1 MKLFF
6 AQVSNGMNK
15 KFLSKFN
22 TKPSSLIKI
31 AGLGVLA
38 IIVISVVV
46 AIIGSSFDSIK
57 NPGFG
62 NTSIQTAPSFDYA
75 TTDSVLSEKSSYG
88 YGGGGSVGLSIRN
101 VGTSPSPAI
110 IYGNG
115 GTTGDQAE
123 AFEVTDYSATIE
135 TRELSKT
142 CSEIAGLKPREY
154 VIFENSREYNHGC
167 DYTFKVKKNNISEIL
182 NFIKGLNPKELS
194 ENAYTIKN
202 IVDDY
207 TSEIEILEKKLSS
220 IDETLQ
226 KAVSAYN
233 DVTELATKVQDVES
247 LAKII
252 DSKINIIERLTQERI
267 NINSQIERLQRS
279 KAEQLDRIDYAY
291 FYVNIIENKFIDGE
305 SIKDSWKT
313 AVKEFIRN
321 VNQSLQ
327 NITVGLAAIILL
339 IIEYAIYILI
349 LVLVAKYGW
358 QLVKYIWKK

>member
-1 MKLFF
+1 MYWI
-6 AQVSNGMNK
+6 NK
-15 KFLSKFN
+15 KYMDILKKFN
-22 TKPSSLIKI
+22 LKKLNVFKI
-31 AGLGVLA
+31 VGLGVLA
-38 IIVISVVV
+38 ILVVSLV
-46 AIIGSSFDSIK
+46 FAIIGSSFDSIK
-57 NPGFG
+57 KPGFG
-62 NTSIQTAPSFDYA
+62 NISIQTAPSAPSLDYG
-75 TTDSVLSEKSSYG
+75 TTDSVSSEKSSYG
-88 YGGGGSVGLSIRN
+88 YGGGGSVDLSVRN
-101 VGTSPSPAI
+101 VGTSPSIMP

-142 CSEIAGLKPREY
+142 CASVTRLKVRED
-154 VIFENSREYNHGC
+154 VIFENSNESDRACG
-167 DYTFKVKKNNISEIL
+167 YTFKVKKDKVNEIL
-182 NFIKGLNPKELS
+182 TIIKNMDPKELS
-194 ENAYTIKN
+194 ENTFTIKN

-207 TSEIEILEKKLSS
+207 TGELEILEKKLSS

-233 DVTELATKVQDVES
+233 DITELATKVQDIES

-279 KAEQLDRIDYAY
+279 KTEQLDRIDYAY
-291 FYVNIIENKFIDGE
+291 FYVNVIENKFIDRE

-313 AVKEFIRN
+313 AVKEFISN

-327 NITVGLAAIILL
+327 NITVGLVALL
-339 IIEYAIYILI
+339 LLVLQYAIYLLILI
-349 LVLVAKYGW
+349 VIAKYGW
-358 QLVKYIWKK
+358 QMVKYIWKK